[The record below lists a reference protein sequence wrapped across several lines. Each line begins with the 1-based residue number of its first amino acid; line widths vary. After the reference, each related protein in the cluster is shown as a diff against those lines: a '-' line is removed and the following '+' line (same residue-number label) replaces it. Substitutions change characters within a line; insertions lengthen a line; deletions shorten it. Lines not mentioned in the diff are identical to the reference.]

1 MTAIEKFTFALSFD
15 DADNVIRS
23 AGDDDEHYE
32 LGKKKKKK
40 KDDTPPPPP
49 AVYTEEQAAQMVA
62 EAEQKGHEQGYAEGH
77 AKGLEQ
83 GYQEVM
89 ASVEKAIGDVES
101 VIAEK
106 LGQIDE
112 QQKRAN
118 AKINED
124 AIHVALGVI
133 RKLAPAW
140 SKQYQLVEIEDIIRQ
155 CLANLFDAPKVMI
168 KVNPGLETQLV
179 EVAHRIAE
187 SRGFSGKVVV
197 VGEPDVAV
205 GDCMVSWGDGT
216 AVRDSARV
224 WSEIN
229 GIIENALSLH
239 ASEHDLPESDMGD
252 PEIQATPAPE
262 KPASQ
267 NAQSAPDQ
275 ASTPTPA
282 QTSAQTPATAAPEQA
297 ATAQPTPA
305 TAQPTPPAPASQ
317 PSQPAATAPA
327 PQPAPQSANP
337 GQPANPGAQATQSN
351 SAPASPQTGPAAQ
364 QAGPHNGPAA
374 TPAQT
379 TVQTPAQPAP
389 PQVSGNA
396 KPDMAAANAG
406 PAQNSATGQNTA
418 PKEGDGTDARNVQTS
433 TDNAMPKPD
442 NALENPADQAKAPA
456 PGTQPASGSAGE
468 TKNNEG
474 QPTTG
479 PQGTGDTTAMQSGP
493 QAAPQV
499 SQGQNQ
505 PPRNAATEPAATPT
519 DAEKQAAVK
528 QPTKDAGDENG

>member
-1 MTAIEKFTFALSFD
+1 M
-15 DADNVIRS
+15 IRS

-168 KVNPGLETQLV
+168 KVNPELETQLV

-229 GIIENALSLH
+229 GIIENALTLH

-267 NAQSAPDQ
+267 NVQSAPDQ
-275 ASTPTPA
+275 AATPT
-282 QTSAQTPATAAPEQA
+282 QAQTPEQTSGQTPASAAPEQA
-297 ATAQPTPA
+297 AAAEQPA
-305 TAQPTPPAPASQ
+305 TAPASQ
-317 PSQPAATAPA
+317 PSQPAASAPAAPA

-351 SAPASPQTGPAAQ
+351 SAPASPQP
-364 QAGPHNGPAA
+364 GPAA
-374 TPAQT
+374 TPAP
-379 TVQTPAQPAP
+379 TPAQPAP
-389 PQVSGNA
+389 PQASGNA
-396 KPDMAAANAG
+396 KPDMAAVNAG

-442 NALENPADQAKAPA
+442 NVLENPADQAKAPA
-456 PGTQPASGSAGE
+456 PGTQPASGPAGE

-493 QAAPQV
+493 QAAPQA

>member
-23 AGDDDEHYE
+23 AGDSDEHYE

-62 EAEQKGHEQGYAEGH
+62 EAEQKAHAQGLAEGH
-77 AKGLEQ
+77 VQGLEQ

-140 SKQYQLVEIEDIIRQ
+140 SKKYNLVEIEDIVRQ

-168 KVNPGLETQLV
+168 KVNPDLANQLADVTQ
-179 EVAHRIAE
+179 RIAE

-197 VGEPDVAV
+197 VAEPDVAV
-205 GDCMVSWGDGT
+205 GDCAVSWGDGT
-216 AVRDSARV
+216 AVRDSARL

-229 GIIENALSLH
+229 GIVETALALH
-239 ASEHDLPESDMGD
+239 ASEHGLPKSDMGD
-252 PEIQATPAPE
+252 PKVQESPAPA
-262 KPASQ
+262 KPAATTQTDPTPPQPDHSRAQ
-267 NAQSAPDQ
+267 GAAQAPTQTAQQSAPQ
-275 ASTPTPA
+275 AAQQPSVASGPATPTTSQAPRDVVSNGVGAPQQRPA
-282 QTSAQTPATAAPEQA
+282 QTQQAPDAGQVQPPVQRPVQNA
-297 ATAQPTPA
+297 PTPSA
-305 TAQPTPPAPASQ
+305 GTTPPNPQQRS
-317 PSQPAATAPA
+317 PA
-327 PQPAPQSANP
+327 P
-337 GQPANPGAQATQSN
+337 G
-351 SAPASPQTGPAAQ
+351 
-364 QAGPHNGPAA
+364 
-374 TPAQT
+374 
-379 TVQTPAQPAP
+379 TV
-389 PQVSGNA
+389 NA
-396 KPDMAAANAG
+396 V
-406 PAQNSATGQNTA
+406 
-418 PKEGDGTDARNVQTS
+418 GDGTDARNVQTS
-433 TDNAMPKPD
+433 TNDAMPKPD
-442 NALENPADQAKAPA
+442 NALENPANQAKASA
-456 PGTQPASGSAGE
+456 QNTQQATGRTGDVRTDAKPQETGSAG
-468 TKNNEG
+468 TASPTPNAAAAGVSG
-474 QPTTG
+474 QQQPATPSPG
-479 PQGTGDTTAMQSGP
+479 PQSASTASQGLNQQTANAANGTTAP
-493 QAAPQV
+493 
-499 SQGQNQ
+499 
-505 PPRNAATEPAATPT
+505 PT
-519 DAEKQAAVK
+519 DAEKMAAVK